1 VSLSRSSALI
11 VLPFSA
17 APMKTPD
24 VPDRTWAV
32 AGVLTIP
39 CASTDGVLTLTWLE
53 DHGAMSFG

>member
-1 VSLSRSSALI
+1 M